1 MIFGNLPTPVCLALL
16 TALAAAAPHGAGADE
31 LTSASS
37 LDDTDRQDRQDAIDR
52 VLTAAPGDEETWSNI
67 DSGHRG
73 VVRTVSER
81 PGENGETCRDI
92 AETVWFFD
100 GQEAGTMV
108 ACRTG
113 GAPWRIV
120 SSKLKAAP
128 PPPAAS
134 PASQPNG
141 IGNLPVQVW
150 IGAPRTG
157 TGTTVVTPQPGMAPP
172 SNGAPQP

>member
-1 MIFGNLPTPVCLALL
+1 MIFRNLPTPLGLALL
-16 TALAAAAPHGAGADE
+16 AALAAAAPHGAGADE

-52 VLTAAPGDEETWSNI
+52 VLTAAPGDQETWSNI

-73 VVRTVSER
+73 AVRTVSER

-100 GQEAGTMV
+100 GQQSGTMV
-108 ACRTG
+108 ACRAG

-120 SSKLKAAP
+120 SSSLDTAP
-128 PPPAAS
+128 APPAAN
-134 PASQPNG
+134 PVSQPNG

-157 TGTTVVTPQPGMAPP
+157 VGTTVVTPQPGVAPA
-172 SNGAPQP
+172 SNGAPQQ